1 MTNNVRSSD
10 GTSIAFDRSGEGS
23 PLVIVG
29 GALSDR
35 SAAASIAPLLAEH
48 FTVFAYDR
56 RGRGDSGDTPPYEV
70 EREVEDL
77 EALIAEAGGSASVF
91 GHSSGAAL
99 ALRAVIEGLAID
111 RLALYEPPFIVDD
124 SRPPVP
130 DDYVE
135 HLDELVSAG
144 RRGDAVAYFMT
155 TAVGLPPEMVADMR
169 NGEMWPSLEAVAH
182 TISYDGRILEGTL
195 GGRPIPPERWES
207 VKIPTLVMD
216 GGESPP
222 WQHAAVRE
230 LADALPDARH
240 LTLEG
245 QTHGPAEEV
254 LVPVLVAFFS
264 GA

>member
-1 MTNNVRSSD
+1 M
-10 GTSIAFDRSGEGS
+10 
-23 PLVIVG
+23 LVG

-35 SAAASIAPLLAEH
+35 SAAVAVAALLAEH

-56 RGRGDSGDTPPYEV
+56 RGRGDSGDTPPYAV
-70 EREVEDL
+70 QREIEDI
-77 EALIAEAGGSASVF
+77 EALVTEAGGSASLF

-99 ALRAVIEGLAID
+99 ALRAVIHGLPIE

-135 HLDELVSAG
+135 HLDELVAEG

-155 TAVGLPPEMVADMR
+155 VAVGMPPDMVADMR
-169 NGEMWPSLEAVAH
+169 SGEMWPYLEAVAH
-182 TISYDGRILEGTL
+182 TISYDGRIMEGTI
-195 GGRPIPPERWES
+195 GGRPIPAKRWAS

-216 GGESPP
+216 GGESPA
-222 WQHAAVRE
+222 WQHTAVRE
-230 LADALPDARH
+230 LVDALPDASH

-245 QTHGPAEEV
+245 QTHGPADDV
-254 LVPVLVAFFS
+254 LVPVLVEFFTQT
-264 GA
+264 